1 MLVNK
6 TMSMSASCKLTEDGE
21 NVMTLT
27 GTLNTDGSVNVNQ
40 YINKMSAYKEN
51 AELMNA
57 DREAFVNVLASM
69 GETEV

>member
-6 TMSMSASCKLTEDGE
+6 TMSMSANCKLTEDGE

-51 AELMNA
+51 RELMNA
-57 DREAFVNVLASM
+57 DRETFENVLASM